1 MTAASCMPP
10 SQSGLVAQLGFD
22 KPGPSRGGTSTLG
35 PPIRQ
40 ISPEILGAPSSAA
53 TSSSA
58 AAILPG
64 TNLGTTDS
72 RRGLQTRT

>member
-10 SQSGLVAQLGFD
+10 SQSGLVAQLCFD
-22 KPGPSRGGTSTLG
+22 KPGPSSGGTSTLP

-40 ISPEILGAPSSAA
+40 ISTGDLGPPSSAA
-53 TSSSA
+53 TSSFA

-64 TNLGTTDS
+64 TNLGATDS
-72 RRGLQTRT
+72 RRMLQTST